1 MAWLFY
7 GWFMRAGLFAPLN
20 WMLPDAGGTTKSG
33 EAIHISAAKNDEWL
47 EGAAMLVVLR
57 RAMTQ
62 V

>member
-1 MAWLFY
+1 VAWLFY
-7 GWFMRAGLFAPLN
+7 AWFMRVELFAPLN
-20 WMLPDAGGTTKSG
+20 WMLPGCRRHHKSG
-33 EAIHISAAKNDEWL
+33 EAIHISAAKNDELL

>member
-1 MAWLFY
+1 
-7 GWFMRAGLFAPLN
+7 MRAGLFAPLN